1 MTIYEELKYLRDR
14 GYFALVKNED
24 DEVKIFSTETSDG
37 NVRSSDWCVS
47 EKKALDS
54 LGCTSY
60 SKSEIDEYSKKN
72 NWQIVRPIHVTEIL
86 PGRGFKEGEKV
97 KILPNAK
104 EEREK
109 VGIYWTDEKEQ
120 MAKDGYG
127 YFVSYFGSNF
137 CIQNKDKTDYWSFP
151 PTAIAPILER
161 KTKEVTLEEALEL
174 LKKEYGED
182 VTITFKGERI

>member
-86 PGRGFKEGEKV
+86 PGRGFKEEEKV

-104 EEREK
+104 EECENLK
-109 VGIYWTDEKEQ
+109 IGWNGQ
-120 MAKDGYG
+120 MNQMVKDGYG
-127 YFVSYFGSNF
+127 YFHSHNGLNLR
-137 CIQNKDKTDYWSFP
+137 IWNKDKSDYWIFY
-151 PTAIAPILER
+151 PTTIAPIIKE
-161 KTKEVTLEEALEL
+161 TKEITLDEALEL

-182 VTITFKGERI
+182 VTITLKGERI

>member
-14 GYFALVKNED
+14 GYFALLKDNDGDLAV
-24 DEVKIFSTETSDG
+24 FSNETSDG
-37 NVRSSDWCVS
+37 KVRCSGWRDS
-47 EKKALDS
+47 EKRAMDYIGNLS
-54 LGCTSY
+54 F
-60 SKSEIDEYSKKN
+60 SKSQIDEYSKKN

-86 PGRGFKEGEKV
+86 SGRGFKEGEKV

-161 KTKEVTLEEALEL
+161 KTKEVTLDEALEL
-174 LKKEYGED
+174 LKKQLGED
-182 VTITFKGERI
+182 VTITLKGERL